1 MNKPFRRKLE
11 VGGQGGL
18 KKFAICDLRFTV
30 GQEVEFLEM
39 NSILCFRQQTGY
51 PFQRKW
57 SYRGRSI
64 KINRARTV
72 TRGARIARFGV
83 LLVTLHALHAVG
95 FLVETNKAS
104 CFADLRQQ

>member
-1 MNKPFRRKLE
+1 MKL
-11 VGGQGGL
+11 QGSL
-18 KKFAICDLRFTV
+18 KFTV
-30 GQEVEFLEM
+30 AQEVEFLEM
-39 NSILCFRQQTGY
+39 DNILVVFRQQTGHS
-51 PFQRKW
+51 FQRKW

-83 LLVTLHALHAVG
+83 LLVTLHALHALHAVG